1 MTETLDIAALSGVEQ
16 LRLGLS
22 GGFVAPIARTVGFDL
37 TEVEEGRVVFEAVPT
52 AAVYNPLGSVHGG
65 WIATVLD
72 SACGCVV
79 HSTLRPGQT
88 YTTLELKTVFHK
100 ALSAGTPVR
109 AEGRI
114 VQAGRRAALRRG
126 RSAGVGRAAVRHRD
140 LHLSGDGALD
150 RQQAFA
156 APRFSRYQRRAFN
169 GRPPIVARPFSLSE
183 I

>member
-114 VQAGRRAALRRG
+114 VQAGRRAAFAEADLRGLDG
-126 RSAGVGRAAVRHRD
+126 RLYATATSTCLVMER
-140 LHLSGDGALD
+140 
-150 RQQAFA
+150 
-156 APRFSRYQRRAFN
+156 
-169 GRPPIVARPFSLSE
+169 
-183 I
+183 